1 MKYQINKFNGILLE
15 FENGNIAINGGDTVN
30 ALEKAYII
38 SRFFPVIK

>member
-15 FENGNIAINGGDTVN
+15 FENGNIAINSGTSVAAWG
-30 ALEKAYII
+30 KAYII